1 MRLTLKAVCIMFQ
14 VKSVKIAD
22 PDNPQKKIDDYW
34 GPSQKM
40 LNDFGP
46 DKFKKELIDF
56 KKDEIPAEVIKL
68 IDPVCDM
75 EEFAPN
81 VIVKVSVACEAM
93 CMWVHAMPRTTTSA
107 RGRAEAPGVPSQ
119 RRSSARRRR
128 CARTPRRS

>member
-1 MRLTLKAVCIMFQ
+1 M
-14 VKSVKIAD
+14 KIAD

-40 LNDFGP
+40 LNDLGP

-93 CMWVHAMPRTTTSA
+93 CMWVHAMRTY
-107 RGRAEAPGVPSQ
+107 
-119 RRSSARRRR
+119 
-128 CARTPRRS
+128 